1 MIALPTEY
9 SAGRVFFIIFLI
21 IFALMK
27 HPKFIIT
34 NRGVLR
40 MDIVYLHRDLLMEH
54 EDCLGG
60 GFYEYDYV
68 ENRLILSGKSFDY
81 GYPRWGRIDV
91 LKVPEAFKGVPII
104 YRDPRGDELNLTT
117 EFTIDYY

>member
-1 MIALPTEY
+1 
-9 SAGRVFFIIFLI
+9 
-21 IFALMK
+21 MK

-34 NRGVLR
+34 NRGYLR
-40 MDIVYLHRDLLMEH
+40 LDIVYLHRDLLMPH

-68 ENRLILSGKSFDY
+68 ENKLMLSGKSFDY
-81 GYPRWGRIDV
+81 GYPQWSKIDV

-117 EFTIDYY
+117 DFTIEYY